1 MTGSYVRD
9 KDAVNGACTIC
20 VKFSFYKIQGI
31 TLLQK
36 LNDLFGKYGYCMNTL
51 HSLEF
56 EGSQSFQKKQ
66 NIMKNFRENV
76 GNSLRIDNFANKKI
90 EYVLIQ

>member
-1 MTGSYVRD
+1 
-9 KDAVNGACTIC
+9 
-20 VKFSFYKIQGI
+20 
-31 TLLQK
+31 
-36 LNDLFGKYGYCMNTL
+36 MNTL

-56 EGSQSFQKKQ
+56 EGSQSFQKMQ

-90 EYVLIQ
+90 EYVFDYM